1 MRKNVMMLLM
11 VATLMPIASACTEDG
26 QGETLE
32 IDEEASSKADGALWY
47 KLYTCN
53 GGAAVLDVNGNER
66 RNLQLVIRDPNIM
79 KYFHDLGMVQLPYGA
94 TELILSGWTGRVDF
108 SRAHGPVLYGQP
120 YGGPG
125 VFNRSDFSELIAN
138 YNFYQ
143 GGRFARI
150 FRDGPGIKLQ
160 FGQIEGR
167 GCAQT
172 ETYCPGDGFDC
183 STYCVDEY
191 TEFVEKANWYFNDCN

>member
-1 MRKNVMMLLM
+1 MRKTVFVMLLA
-11 VATLMPIASACTEDG
+11 VVMPVASACVDED
-26 QGETLE
+26 QAEELE

-47 KLYTCN
+47 KLFTCN
-53 GGAAVLDVNGNER
+53 GGAAVLDVNGSER
-66 RNLQLVIRDPNIM
+66 RNLQLVIRDPNVM
-79 KYFHDLGMVQLPYGA
+79 RFFHDRGVVSLPYGA

-125 VFNRSDFSELIAN
+125 VFKRSDFVELIAN
-138 YNFYQ
+138 YNYYQ

-150 FRDGPGIKLQ
+150 FRDGSSIKVQ

-167 GCAQT
+167 GCART
-172 ETYCPGDGFDC
+172 EMYCPGDGFEC
-183 STYCVDEY
+183 QTSCVDEY